1 MNEEIEKILKDFI
14 VDGKKIP
21 IAFLRYRGN
30 SKTYITYQE
39 INNSPELE
47 ADDILLYS
55 SSTYD
60 FDIYSIDNYLNIV
73 KELKKKMLESDFLW
87 IEDSE
92 DMYEEDTKFYH
103 KMITF
108 AKERSVI

>member
-1 MNEEIEKILKDFI
+1 MNEEIEKNLKNFI
-14 VDGKKIP
+14 VNGKEIP
-21 IAFLRYRGN
+21 VAFLRYRGN
-30 SKTYITYQE
+30 SKTFITYQE
-39 INNSPELE
+39 TGSSPVLE
-47 ADDILLYS
+47 ADDKLIYCS
-55 SSTYD
+55 NTYD
-60 FDIYSIDNYLNIV
+60 FDIYSIDNYLDII

-103 KMITF
+103 KTITF

>member
-1 MNEEIEKILKDFI
+1 MNEDIETILKDFT
-14 VDGKKIP
+14 VNNKKIP

-30 SKTYITYQE
+30 AKTFITYQE
-39 INNSPELE
+39 IDCSPELE
-47 ADDILLYS
+47 ADDMPLYG

-60 FDIYSIDNYLNIV
+60 FDIYSIDNYLDII
-73 KELKKKMLESDFLW
+73 KELKKKMIESGFLW

-103 KMITF
+103 KTITF
-108 AKERSVI
+108 AKERSV